1 MNNDKN
7 KVSEVSAPAVATVMP
22 VRRAKREESVYNPP
36 PKKPENKAALHREFS
51 GSVPGAR
58 PGGNKYRDLGGFDRS
73 LLVSGD
79 VVRPP
84 RRLG

>member
-7 KVSEVSAPAVATVMP
+7 KGSVATVATVMP
-22 VRRAKREESVYNPP
+22 VRRAAK
-36 PKKPENKAALHREFS
+36 PKLEKATMPELASQEKKDSLHREFS
-51 GSVPGAR
+51 SSVPGAR
-58 PGGNKYRDLGGFDRS
+58 PGGGGRYRDLGSFDRS
-73 LLVSGD
+73 LLVSSD